1 MKKILLID
9 VDDTILDFS
18 GGELIAIKS
27 TLKAFDLPTDDA
39 TCEIYHQSNIA
50 MWQAY
55 ERGEL
60 SKPELVI
67 KRFADFLQKIN
78 HSEID
83 PKALNEE
90 YFIHLS
96 IQHDYIEG
104 AKEFLEK
111 IKEFYRIILITNG
124 TTDIQNSRLS
134 LSGLENMVES
144 IYISEQ
150 LGTKKP
156 ELSFFEIVA
165 KNTPDFDKTNT
176 VLVGDSL
183 TSDILGGINFGVKT
197 IWFNPKGKACGDIV
211 PDVTVSN
218 FDELYRCLTECE

>member
-9 VDDTILDFS
+9 VDDTLLDFS
-18 GGELIAIKS
+18 GGELVAIKS
-27 TLKAFDLPTDDA
+27 TLKAFDLPTDEN
-39 TCEIYHQSNIA
+39 TCKIYHECNVA

-67 KRFADFLQKIN
+67 KRFAEFLKI
-78 HSEID
+78 ID
-83 PKALNEE
+83 RSDIDAKALNEE

-96 IQHDYIEG
+96 KQHSYIDG

-111 IKEFYRIILITNG
+111 IKEHYRIILITNG
-124 TTDIQNSRLS
+124 TTDIQNSRLA
-134 LSGLENMVES
+134 LSGLKDLVERV
-144 IYISEQ
+144 YISEQ

-156 ELSFFEIVA
+156 ELKFFEIVE
-165 KNTPDFDKTNT
+165 KNTPEFEKKKV

-183 TSDILGGINFGVKT
+183 TSDILGGINYGVKT
-197 IWFNPKGKACGDIV
+197 IWFNPLRKKSEEIKPDI
-211 PDVTVSN
+211 TVSS
-218 FDELYRCLTECE
+218 FEELYDCLTV

>member
-9 VDDTILDFS
+9 VDDTLLDFT
-18 GGELIAIKS
+18 GGEIIAIKS
-27 TLKAFDLPTDDA
+27 TLQAFDLPSDET
-39 TCEIYHQSNIA
+39 TCQIYHESNVA

-78 HSEID
+78 HTEID

-96 IQHDYIEG
+96 KQHDYIDG
-104 AKEFLEK
+104 AEEFLEK
-111 IKEFYRIILITNG
+111 IKDFYRIILITNG

-134 LSGLENMVES
+134 LSGLKDRVEE

-156 ELSFFEIVA
+156 ERKFFEIVE
-165 KNTPDFDKTNT
+165 KNTVDFDKTKA

-183 TSDILGGINFGVKT
+183 TSDILGGKNFGVKT
-197 IWFNPKGKACGDIV
+197 IWFNRFYKDCGEIIPDI
-211 PDVTVSN
+211 TVSN
-218 FDELYRCLTECE
+218 FDELYRCLTE